1 MLAGKS
7 PAPLGQE
14 ASIWGADRKETV
26 LGTQTPGKADS
37 RRREAARANLPPPP
51 KLQKSA
57 SLQGRN
63 S

>member
-26 LGTQTPGKADS
+26 LGTQTPGKAES
-37 RRREAARANLPPPP
+37 RREAARANLPPPP

-57 SLQGRN
+57 CLQGCN
-63 S
+63 G